1 MTDMLEN
8 TLRKMYD
15 EYLRTGDADWMNIS
29 TPVGK
34 QLKSLGYVTDNT
46 QGDFKLTGEGIE
58 YFNS

>member
-1 MTDMLEN
+1 MTDIQEK
-8 TLRKMYD
+8 TLKQMHD

-46 QGDFKLTGEGIE
+46 QGEFKLTDKGIL
-58 YFNS
+58 YYKS